1 MGAPP
6 MPVSPT
12 DDTQWGFA
20 EWAITGLTTLLATI
34 GAFVWRLMLRLETIE
49 ASLTRQRQD
58 LDQTRQS
65 TESVLKRLAER
76 FDQLHEDHHRLC
88 ATIGALPTRSD
99 MRSLD
104 EHIGERLDAL
114 AARLDRMIDA

>member
-1 MGAPP
+1 
-6 MPVSPT
+6 MPVSPA
-12 DDTQWGFA
+12 DNTQWGFV
-20 EWAITGLTTLLATI
+20 EWAITGLTTLLASI

-49 ASLTRQRQD
+49 ASLARQRQD

-65 TESVLKRLAER
+65 TENVVHRLAER

-88 ATIGALPTRSD
+88 ATMAALPTRAD

-114 AARLDRMIDA
+114 ATRLDRMIDA